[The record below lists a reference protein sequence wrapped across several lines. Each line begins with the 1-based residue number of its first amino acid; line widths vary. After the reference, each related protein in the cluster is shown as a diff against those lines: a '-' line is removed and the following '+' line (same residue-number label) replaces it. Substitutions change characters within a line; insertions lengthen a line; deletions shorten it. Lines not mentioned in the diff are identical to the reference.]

1 MSNDLGHSIVKRLL
15 NHVGIVRKDVAIA
28 PQPARPSQALER
40 AAEHGGREEPPLAV
54 PDCLAEV
61 GG

>member
-1 MSNDLGHSIVKRLL
+1 MSNGLGHSLVKRLL

-40 AAEHGGREEPPLAV
+40 AAEHGGRKEPPLAV
-54 PDCLAEV
+54 PDCLAE
-61 GG
+61 GGG